1 MFDNIKEKYNNISN
15 EKKAY
20 FRHIVKIVCLVL
32 VLMLLY
38 EATSIIIQV
47 QEETTMLSYIETMRE
62 QTIAENPDLNPNTFL
77 WVVEIEYLQSTLPEG
92 IEDFNTVIKQEEWN
106 SELTAVIKEISEG
119 YVSDADIAQ
128 KIIDIVP
135 ARYHKIAFRD
145 CFQNITKYVDG
156 TLFEK
161 YR

>member
-1 MFDNIKEKYNNISN
+1 MFEKIKEKYDNISN
-15 EKKAY
+15 ERKAH
-20 FRHIVKIVCLVL
+20 FRHIIKIVCLVL

-47 QEETTMLSYIETMRE
+47 QEEATMLSYIETMRE
-62 QTIAENPDLNPNTFL
+62 QTAAENPELNINTFL
-77 WVVEIEYLQSTLPEG
+77 WAVEIEYLQTTLPEG
-92 IEDFNTVIKQEEWN
+92 IEDFNTVISQEKWN
-106 SELTAVIKEISEG
+106 SELTALLKEISEG

-135 ARYHKIAFRD
+135 ARYHKIAFTD